1 MDFNT
6 LFSDKRF
13 GKQKNF
19 PDGIRSEYQRDF
31 DRLIFS
37 SAFRR
42 LQNKTQVFPLPGSS
56 FVHNRLTHSLEVS
69 SVGRSLGKIAGVF
82 IAKNFVTDSKAVE
95 FYKYELDNVV
105 AAACLAHDIGNPA
118 FGHSGESAISNYF
131 AKGSIDESLFSKEE
145 WADLTNFEGNA
156 NALRILTNKLVG
168 NLPGGQ
174 RLTYTTLATIIKYPC
189 ESTGSDKKFKH
200 LKKYG
205 FFQSEKLQFLDIAK
219 EFSLIQESPSPIRY
233 CRHPFVYLLE
243 AADDI
248 TYTIVDFED
257 AHRLGILEF
266 EDISNKFFTLIE
278 CIARKEDDMDDI
290 KQRVQSITNP
300 NEKIAY
306 LRSRSINS
314 LILEASEVFQ
324 NNAEIIL
331 QGKFNDSLVG
341 VIEKG
346 CSALI
351 DIQQASAD
359 KIYNHRTVVELELA
373 GYNVMYD
380 LLELIIPSVLEP
392 ENKRSKIHN
401 KAIRLIPEQYGPFT
415 DSQNP
420 YEKCMAIVEF
430 VSGMTDVYATEL
442 YRKIKGIEIGKH
454 S

>member
-1 MDFNT
+1 MDFNH

-13 GKQKNF
+13 GKEKNF

-69 SVGRSLGKIAGVF
+69 TVGRSLGKLAGVF
-82 IAKNFVTDSKAVE
+82 IASNFAKGEKEIE
-95 FYKYELDNVV
+95 FYKYELDNVI

-131 AKGSIDESLFSKEE
+131 AKGTINEKLFSKEE
-145 WADLTNFEGNA
+145 WKDLTNFEGNA
-156 NALRILTNKLVG
+156 NALRILTNQFAG

-174 RLTYTTLATIIKYPC
+174 RLTYTTLATVIKYPC
-189 ESTGSDKKFKH
+189 ESLGSDEDFKH

-205 FFQSEKLQFLDIAK
+205 FFQSEKSQFLEIAK
-219 EFSLIQESPSPIRY
+219 EFSLIEENISPLRY

-248 TYTIVDFED
+248 TYTIIDFED
-257 AHRLGILEF
+257 AHRLGILDF
-266 EDISNKFFTLIE
+266 EEISGKFYNLIE
-278 CIARKEDDMDDI
+278 CVDRKEDDLVEI
-290 KQRVQSITNP
+290 KKKLDSLTNR

-306 LRSRSINS
+306 LRSRAINS
-314 LILEASEVFQ
+314 LILEANDIFQ
-324 NNAEIIL
+324 NNVGEIL
-331 QGKFNDSLVG
+331 KGKFNDSLIG
-341 VIEKG
+341 VVEKG
-346 CSALI
+346 CSAFVE
-351 DIQQASAD
+351 IQKVSYE
-359 KIYNHRTVVELELA
+359 KIYNHHTVVELELA
-373 GYNVMYD
+373 GYNVMYE
-380 LLELIIPSVLEP
+380 LLHLLIPSVLEL
-392 ENKRSKIHN
+392 KKDRSKIHK
-401 KAIRLIPEQYGPFT
+401 KAIMLIPEQFGPFS
-415 DSQNP
+415 DEKSA
-420 YEKCMAIVEF
+420 YEKCIGIVDF
-430 VSGMTDVYATEL
+430 VSGMTDVYETEF

>member
-13 GKQKNF
+13 GKQKNY

-31 DRLIFS
+31 DRLIFCS
-37 SAFRR
+37 PFRR

-69 SVGRSLGKIAGVF
+69 TVGRSLGKLAGVF
-82 IAKNFVTDSKAVE
+82 IANKFAKGDKSVE
-95 FYKYELDNVV
+95 FYKYELNSVI

-131 AKGSIDESLFSKEE
+131 MTESSIKDQFTKEE
-145 WADLTNFEGNA
+145 WEDLTNFEGNA
-156 NALRILTNKLVG
+156 NALRILTNQLTG

-189 ESTGSDKKFKH
+189 ESTGSLRGFKH

-205 FFQSEKLQFLDIAK
+205 FFQSEKSHFLEIVK
-219 EFSLIQESPSPIRY
+219 EFSLIEESASPVRY

-257 AHRLGILEF
+257 AQRLGILEF
-266 EDISNKFFTLIE
+266 EEVSSRFLTLIE
-278 CIARKEDDMDDI
+278 CVNRKEDNVDEI
-290 KQRVQSITNP
+290 KQKVHSITNQ

-306 LRSRSINS
+306 LRARAINS
-314 LILEASEVFQ
+314 LILEVNDVFQ
-324 NNAEIIL
+324 NNINSIL
-331 QGKFNDSLVG
+331 EGKFNSTLIG
-341 VIEKG
+341 EIEKG
-346 CSALI
+346 CSAFV
-351 DIQQASAD
+351 DIQRVSSE

-380 LLELIIPSVLEP
+380 LLQLMIPSVLKLE
-392 ENKRSKIHN
+392 EKRSKLHKKTIE
-401 KAIRLIPEQYGPFT
+401 LIPDQYGSFS
-415 DSQNP
+415 DSKTP
-420 YEKCMAIVEF
+420 YEKCMSVVEF